1 MTQHTEISRICAGVH
16 QRGLSLIEL
25 MVAMTIGAVL
35 IFGATQVY
43 VNSRNSYGVNESVA
57 RLQETARYAMAVIEP
72 DIRMAN
78 YWGLV
83 NSAPAAIAA
92 PGTALAC
99 GAIFA
104 VDVRNNLQGSNNA
117 YQLDVGAPACDSVP
131 DFTSGVAWATNAVT
145 TADTLT
151 VRRAAALPVV
161 PSSVTTAGVMQICSN
176 RSTGVMEVNGA
187 ACLAPPTGQINDL
200 IVNAYYID
208 RNSAQQ
214 ANLPS
219 LRRKTLS
226 SVQGGVPRILDQEI
240 IPGVE
245 DMQIQFGIDP
255 TGNTGVV
262 TRYVNPDAVPFGA
275 LVVAVR
281 VWLLVRSDTA
291 ESGFTDARIYQ
302 YGDRVGGGATGDLNS
317 VAAAGVPYQPS
328 QNPDASVLGP
338 QHVRRLLMS
347 RTIFIRNAL
356 DN

>member
-1 MTQHTEISRICAGVH
+1 MTPHTKRLHICAGAR
-16 QRGLSLIEL
+16 QCGLSLIEL

-43 VNSRNSYGVNESVA
+43 INSRNSYGINESVA
-57 RLQETARYAMAVIEP
+57 RLQETARYAMAIIEP

-83 NSAPAAIAA
+83 NSTPTAIAA

-99 GAIFA
+99 GANFA
-104 VDVRNNLQGSNNA
+104 VDVGNNLQGSNNA
-117 YQLDVGAPACDSVP
+117 YRLDVGAPACDNVP
-131 DFTSGVAWATNAVT
+131 DFTSGVAWATTPVT

-151 VRRAAALPVV
+151 VRRASALPIV
-161 PSSVTTAGVMQICSN
+161 PSSVATIGVMQICST

-187 ACLAPPTGQINDL
+187 ACSAPPAGQINNYL
-200 IVNAYYID
+200 VNAYYID
-208 RNSAQQ
+208 RNSLQQ

-226 SVQGGVPRILDQEI
+226 SVQGGVPRIFDQEI

-281 VWLLVRSDTA
+281 VWLLVRSDSPEA
-291 ESGFTDARIYQ
+291 GFTDARVYQ
-302 YGDRVGGGATGDLNS
+302 YGDRVGAGVTGDLNS
-317 VAAAGVPYQPS
+317 VAAAGIPYQPS
-328 QNPDASVLGP
+328 ANPDASFLGP
-338 QHVRRLLMS
+338 QHFRRLLVS
-347 RTIFIRNAL
+347 RTIFVRNAL
-356 DN
+356 DQ